1 MTPARWR
8 DVKPIL
14 AEVLEAGD
22 AERPALLERLCG
34 SDAELRRSVEQL
46 LALEAAASE
55 ALNSAVAPGR
65 ALRADTPAPESIGPY
80 RLAGEIGRGG
90 MGVVYL
96 AERDDGEY
104 RKRVAIKLITGA
116 MRHAGLERRF
126 RRERQILAQL
136 EHPGIARLLDG
147 GATAEGQPYFVMEHV
162 EGLPLLQYCETA
174 GLDVAAK
181 LALFVEICDAVAYA
195 HGRVVVHRDL
205 KPGNILITPEG
216 RSKLLDFGLARAL
229 QEDVDAA
236 ETAAPAMTPAY
247 ASPEQ
252 IRGEPDTV
260 AGDVYSLGV
269 ILYEMLAG
277 QRPYRDARTLAQLA
291 RAIEE
296 EAPVPLAQ
304 AAPAPVR
311 KRLAG
316 DLETIVA
323 KALDKDPRRRYASA
337 ADFAADVR
345 RHLDGR
351 PVLARPATLRYRA
364 GKLLR
369 RHRVAIPAAAVSLA
383 LIVGFAAAA
392 VWEARR
398 AQRRFEQVRG
408 LAHSVLFELHDAIE
422 RLPGST
428 AARELLVRRALE
440 YLENLARES
449 GRNAAVAREVALG
462 YERVAIVQGYLGDS
476 NLGKVAAALESFRKA
491 DEMLGRLA
499 ARDSSRELLRD
510 RLRVANELAASY
522 SSNARFEEAR
532 AVLRRNL
539 SAYEEL
545 RRREPA
551 DPAWSEGLAAAE
563 GNLADTFTDEQ
574 RYSEAVPWREK
585 ALANMREAAARPGA
599 RAEVSRALAIAEK
612 RLGAL
617 YGVQK
622 RYEDCRREYQ
632 AARAIDEQ
640 RLASSPH
647 DPRTMLDLSYDYSD
661 LGWVEGRLQR
671 WPEALAA
678 YRRTL
683 ALREEVAAADPR
695 DQRAALSL
703 ASATDKLGVTL
714 HKAGALAAST
724 GALDRAASLYRR
736 LVDGGVNDWATVRN
750 LAEVHVDLAETRA
763 DAGDRARAA
772 AEYREARRLY
782 TGLRDRGVLPASY
795 VKEIGELEA
804 AERKLTPSER

>member
-311 KRLAG
+311 ERLAG

>member
-369 RHRVAIPAAAVSLA
+369 RHRVALPAAAVSLA

>member
-55 ALNSAVAPGR
+55 ALNSAVAPGL
-65 ALRADTPAPESIGPY
+65 ALRAEARAPESIGPY
-80 RLAGEIGRGG
+80 RVVGEIGRGG